1 MFSKLPII
9 WKQLPNLPPMPL
21 GPPAKHGQ
29 RMWLGDV
36 QYEYIDQDV
45 RKAEDKINKQVRV
58 YLSTWIRAR
67 AAICR

>member
-1 MFSKLPII
+1 
-9 WKQLPNLPPMPL
+9 MPL

-45 RKAEDKINKQVRV
+45 RKAEDKINKQVGISL
-58 YLSTWIRAR
+58 YMDTRAR
-67 AAICR
+67 SNM